1 MQENEMKSEG
11 HSGAHEHGAGG
22 SRLKLG
28 VALIGASYV
37 LVSMIFSVV
46 VSLPEWPTLLIAT
59 VIQFWAG
66 SEFYSMAWQ
75 ALKRGS
81 SNMYTLIVLGTTTAY
96 AYSVAVYFFGARLQE
111 MGISSDSYF
120 DASIFVI
127 TFILIGN
134 FVEAFSKA
142 RASDAIKTLLNLQP
156 HVALV
161 KKPNAEDRWQE
172 TSVDDLALGD
182 ILLVKEG
189 DRIPTDGIIL
199 LGSSSI
205 DESMITGE
213 SIPAAKQKG
222 DAVIGATINRTGTI
236 EVEVTKIGEHTVL
249 SGIIQLVEQAQS
261 SRAPVQKLVD
271 TIASYFVPLVIVLSL
286 ITLTAWF
293 FLGPPPQLGHA
304 IVSMILVLIIACPCA
319 LGLATPL
326 SVVIS
331 IGQGALQGVLIK
343 NAQAIE
349 QIGTVTAVVFDKT
362 GTLTMGKL
370 EIEQLKVVPHIDT
383 ILTDQGWSWGESGE
397 QFVMALGAVLE
408 EQSSHPLAEAYVRFV
423 GQQVPNYRALVQSV
437 TLEKSSSIEGL
448 GFEANING
456 HTVIVGSH
464 DVMVQRKVPIDAS
477 SMKQAEVWF
486 DEGKSV
492 SFFSIDQQ
500 LVAYFSLSD
509 TIRPEAASTI
519 AWLAK
524 HGITTIMLTGDNV
537 RIAKAVSARVGID
550 EYFASV
556 RPDQKV
562 QKVQELK
569 DAGYVVAMVGDG
581 INDAPALASADVGI
595 AIGAGTDV
603 AIETAQVI
611 LLSND
616 LSRVPFLFQLSRAT
630 MRNIYQ
636 NLIWA
641 FGYNAVL
648 VPVAM
653 GLLYPFFG
661 IVLNPILAGAA
672 MVFSSLSVVFN
683 SLRLRY
689 MNIQVGLPKGQKEK
703 I

>member
-1 MQENEMKSEG
+1 MEMGDGSN
-11 HSGAHEHGAGG
+11 SHEHGTGG
-22 SRLKLG
+22 SWLKLG
-28 VALIGASYV
+28 VALIGASYA
-37 LVSMIFSVV
+37 LGHMLFSAV
-46 VSLPEWPTLLIAT
+46 VSLPGWPTLLIAT
-59 VIQFWAG
+59 VIQFWAA
-66 SEFYSMAWQ
+66 SEFYSMAWM
-75 ALKRGS
+75 ALKKGS

-96 AYSVAVYFFGARLQE
+96 AYSVAIYFFGESLQK
-111 MGISSDSYF
+111 MGIPSESYF

-134 FVEAFSKA
+134 YIEAFSKA

-161 KKPNAEDRWQE
+161 KKQNGEDRWQE
-172 TSVDDLALGD
+172 ISVDDLALGD
-182 ILLVKEG
+182 IMRVKEG
-189 DRIPTDGIIL
+189 ERIPTDGIIL
-199 LGSSSI
+199 LGSSAV

-213 SIPAAKQKG
+213 SIPVAKQKG
-222 DAVIGATINRTGTI
+222 DTVIGATINRTGTL
-236 EVEVTKIGEHTVL
+236 EVEVTKVGTHTVL

-271 TIASYFVPLVIVLSL
+271 MIASYFVPLVILLSFV
-286 ITLTAWF
+286 TLALWF
-293 FLGPPPQLGHA
+293 FWGPPPQLGHA

-326 SVVIS
+326 SVVIG
-331 IGQGALQGVLIK
+331 IGRGALQGVLIK
-343 NAQAIE
+343 NAEAIE
-349 QIGTVTAVVFDKT
+349 QIGKITALVLDKT

-370 EIEQLKVVPHIDT
+370 EIEQFKVVPHIDT
-383 ILTDQGWSWGESGE
+383 ILTDQGWQWGQSGE
-397 QFVMALGAVLE
+397 QFVMALGVVLE
-408 EQSSHPLAEAYVRFV
+408 EQSSHPLAAAYVKFV
-423 GQQVPNYRALVQSV
+423 ETQVPNYRALVQSV
-437 TLEKSSSIEGL
+437 TLEKSNAIEGL
-448 GFEANING
+448 GFEAQLND
-456 HTVIVGSH
+456 HTVVIGSL
-464 DVMVQRKVPIDAS
+464 DVMKQRTIPIDAS
-477 SMKQAEVWF
+477 DLKQAEAWY

-500 LVAYFSLSD
+500 LVAYFALSD
-509 TIRPEAASTI
+509 TIRPEAAPTI
-519 AWLAK
+519 AWFAQR
-524 HGITTIMLTGDNV
+524 GITTIMLTGDNV
-537 RIAKAVSARVGID
+537 RVAKAVSARIGID
-550 EYFASV
+550 EYVASV

-562 QKVQELK
+562 QKIKELK

-636 NLIWA
+636 NLVWA
-641 FGYNAVL
+641 FGYNAAL

-661 IVLNPILAGAA
+661 IVLNPILAGGA
-672 MVFSSLSVVFN
+672 MVFSSVSVVLN
-683 SLRLRY
+683 SVRLRY
-689 MNIQVGLPKGQKEK
+689 FDLQKGLPNRKKELL
-703 I
+703 